1 MWTSTAAT
9 MNVAQYRLRGKVPI
23 LSIILFAL
31 VTTRDLAMFLTTM
44 RLSTAIIRAHQPSL
58 TGTAPFHASL
68 HLQLYY
74 LPCMLFTP
82 SIRSPLTVVICH
94 LGNFVYSEKRR
105 QPSRFSFHRQHPHSH
120 PLPTPPLPQMSEP
133 ETKIERSHAQVKARS
148 DRVTLCGNTGINQ
161 PHQSCTGCTEPHCST
176 YSPSLHFSAYSP
188 GLRSP
193 STLTGLFGSS
203 IQSQLSRFFMI
214 SLAGVGTLLSS
225 QSQLE
230 C

>member
-1 MWTSTAAT
+1 
-9 MNVAQYRLRGKVPI
+9 MNMAQYRLRGKVPI

-120 PLPTPPLPQMSEP
+120 PLPTPLLPQMSEP

-148 DRVTLCGNTGINQ
+148 NRVTLCA
-161 PHQSCTGCTEPHCST
+161 ST
-176 YSPSLHFSAYSP
+176 SPNIAALAALAARSLTF
-188 GLRSP
+188 LRTLSV
-193 STLTGLFGSS
+193 STLLHTLPVSA
-203 IQSQLSRFFMI
+203 LLRLLWDC
-214 SLAGVGTLLSS
+214 LARAFRANYRAFS
-225 QSQLE
+225 
-230 C
+230 

>member
-1 MWTSTAAT
+1 

-133 ETKIERSHAQVKARS
+133 EAKIERAQAQVKARS
-148 DRVTLCGNTGINQ
+148 ARATCCGNTGIGIAALA
-161 PHQSCTGCTEPHCST
+161 TR
-176 YSPSLHFSAYSP
+176 SLAFLRILPVS
-188 GLRSP
+188 GLRLFLRDCFARALRARLP
-193 STLTGLFGSS
+193 VVVLFHDLTLTVYSG
-203 IQSQLSRFFMI
+203 
-214 SLAGVGTLLSS
+214 AGVDTSLYS
-225 QSQLE
+225 QSQLNVDLE
-230 C
+230 GILK